1 MAKNNKCEEL
11 PKGNRRNNDEINQ
24 CNLLRM
30 ITKETLPG
38 LQWPTLP
45 RRHVDRNRR
54 LRDIDAQ
61 LEQLS
66 VDPGSAPQR
75 ISQNECRTADC
86 GRKATANFSNGR
98 RGRNRDL

>member
-11 PKGNRRNNDEINQ
+11 PKGNRRNDKEINR

-30 ITKETLPG
+30 IAKETLPG

-45 RRHVDRNRR
+45 RHHVERNRR

-61 LEQLS
+61 LEQLA

-75 ISQNECRTADC
+75 ILETHP
-86 GRKATANFSNGR
+86 SN
-98 RGRNRDL
+98 